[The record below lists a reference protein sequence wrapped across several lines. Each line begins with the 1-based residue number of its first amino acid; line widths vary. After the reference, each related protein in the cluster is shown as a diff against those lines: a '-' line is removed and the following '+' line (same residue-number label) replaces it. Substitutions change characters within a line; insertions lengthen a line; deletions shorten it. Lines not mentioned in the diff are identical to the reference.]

1 MKNSSDWKTNNS
13 AKNCRQQEI
22 ENRDSKKIFG

>member
-13 AKNCRQQEI
+13 AKNFRQQEI